1 MNQTESEIQ
10 TIRELHDAVGDR
22 NVIIASLQHRVVQ
35 LQAELTAAAAQ
46 ANAAELALAKAVAR
60 ITALKVGFDALQD
73 RLAGRGLVAMIAGA
87 FYAIVLILITAL
99 VLSSCGG

>member
-35 LQAELTAAAAQ
+35 LQAELTGAVAQ
-46 ANAAELALAKAVAR
+46 ANAAEIALAKAVAR
-60 ITALKVGFDALQD
+60 ITALKVGFDELQD
-73 RLAGRGLVAMIAGA
+73 RLAGRGLVAMLAGA
-87 FYAIVLILITAL
+87 FYMIVLIGVLALI
-99 VLSSCGG
+99 SSCGG